1 VRLPQFWFFADGTP
15 TTRTPMMMM
24 MREVA
29 GLYDARQDRLFDTPS
44 EAPAEDERAEDDRGG
59 HEEQQEERR
68 EEREPVVF

>member
-1 VRLPQFWFFADGTP
+1 
-15 TTRTPMMMM
+15 MMMM

-29 GLYDARQDRLFDTPS
+29 GLYDARQDRLFDAPS

-68 EEREPVVF
+68 EEREPIVF